1 MENTYL
7 AKILPF
13 LNEIEKSRR
22 EQFEQYFR
30 TAPMWLMETFA
41 VEELEEGT
49 VFVQEGEPADMIY
62 FIGKGLI
69 KATDYRIYGINYDFM
84 MFEKVY
90 AFGGMEV
97 IINLDKYQTTLQT
110 ATKCTVLKIPKE
122 GFKKWLDSDIIAL
135 KQESRLMGEYL
146 LEQARDSRM
155 LLFLQGADRVAF
167 LLMKRY
173 RKYAHNVAL
182 KQESRLMGEY
192 LLEQARDSR
201 MLLFLQGADRVAFL
215 LMKRY
220 RKYAHN
226 GVLRMKGDRQD
237 LSDFTGLCL
246 KTISRSIKKFKEN
259 GMISMQGSY
268 ILINYEQYRRMKDM
282 IADILAED
290 L

>member
-7 AKILPF
+7 TKILPC
-13 LNEIEKSRR
+13 LNEIEQDRR

-30 TAPMWLMETFA
+30 TAPMWLMDTFS

-49 VFVQEGEPADMIY
+49 IFVQEGRPADMIY
-62 FIGKGLI
+62 FIVKGLI

-110 ATKCTVLKIPKE
+110 ATKCTVLKIPKVC
-122 GFKKWLDSDIIAL
+122 FKKWMDSDIVAL
-135 KQESRLMGEYL
+135 QQESRLMGEYL
-146 LEQARDSRM
+146 LEQAKDSRM

-173 RKYAHNVAL
+173 RKYARNGIL
-182 KQESRLMGEY
+182 K
-192 LLEQARDSR
+192 
-201 MLLFLQGADRVAFL
+201 
-215 LMKRY
+215 
-220 RKYAHN
+220 
-226 GVLRMKGDRQD
+226 MKGDRQE
-237 LSDFTGLCL
+237 LSDFTGLCV
-246 KTISRSIKKFKEN
+246 KTINRSIKKFKEN
-259 GMISMQGSY
+259 GMILTQGRY
-268 ILINYEQYRRMKDM
+268 IMINEEQYHQMEEM
-282 IADILAED
+282 IADILEED

>member
-7 AKILPF
+7 EKILPF
-13 LNEIEKSRR
+13 LNEIEKDRR

-30 TAPMWLMETFA
+30 TAPIWLMDTFTM
-41 VEELEEGT
+41 EELEEGT
-49 VFVQEGEPADMIY
+49 VFVQEGEPADMIF
-62 FIGKGLI
+62 FIVKGLI

-84 MFEKVY
+84 MFDKVY

-110 ATKCTVLKIPKE
+110 ATKCTVLKLPRE
-122 GFKKWLDSDIIAL
+122 GFQKWLESDITAL
-135 KQESRLMGEYL
+135 RQESRLMGEYL
-146 LEQARDSRM
+146 LEQAR
-155 LLFLQGADRVAF
+155 
-167 LLMKRY
+167 
-173 RKYAHNVAL
+173 
-182 KQESRLMGEY
+182 E
-192 LLEQARDSR
+192 SR

-226 GVLRMKGDRQD
+226 GVLRMKGDRQE
-237 LSDFTGLCL
+237 LSDFTGLCI

-259 GMISMQGSY
+259 NMISTQGSY
-268 ILINYEQYRRMKDM
+268 ILINYEQYHRMEEM
-282 IADILAED
+282 ISGILEEE

>member
-7 AKILPF
+7 AKFLPF
-13 LNEIEKSRR
+13 LNEIEKDRR

-30 TAPMWLMETFA
+30 TAPMWLMDTFS

-49 VFVQEGEPADMIY
+49 IFVQEGEPADMIY
-62 FIGKGLI
+62 FIVKGLI

-84 MFEKVY
+84 MFDKVY

-122 GFKKWLDSDIIAL
+122 GFKKWLDSDI
-135 KQESRLMGEYL
+135 
-146 LEQARDSRM
+146 
-155 LLFLQGADRVAF
+155 
-167 LLMKRY
+167 
-173 RKYAHNVAL
+173 VAL
-182 KQESRLMGEY
+182 QQESRLMGEY

-226 GVLRMKGDRQD
+226 GVLKMKGDRQE
-237 LSDFTGLCL
+237 LSDFTGLCV
-246 KTISRSIKKFKEN
+246 KTISRSIKKFKES
-259 GMISMQGSY
+259 GMISTQGSY
-268 ILINYEQYRRMKDM
+268 ILINKEQYSRMEEM
-282 IADILAED
+282 ISDILAED

>member
-1 MENTYL
+1 
-7 AKILPF
+7 
-13 LNEIEKSRR
+13 
-22 EQFEQYFR
+22 
-30 TAPMWLMETFA
+30 
-41 VEELEEGT
+41 
-49 VFVQEGEPADMIY
+49 
-62 FIGKGLI
+62 
-69 KATDYRIYGINYDFM
+69 
-84 MFEKVY
+84 
-90 AFGGMEV
+90 MEV

-122 GFKKWLDSDIIAL
+122 GFKKWLDSDII
-135 KQESRLMGEYL
+135 
-146 LEQARDSRM
+146 
-155 LLFLQGADRVAF
+155 
-167 LLMKRY
+167 
-173 RKYAHNVAL
+173 AL

-268 ILINYEQYRRMKDM
+268 ILINYEQYHRMKDM

>member
-7 AKILPF
+7 TRFLPV
-13 LNEIEKSRR
+13 LKEIDKDRR
-22 EQFEQYFR
+22 EQFEQYFQ
-30 TAPMWLMETFA
+30 TAPMWLMDTFT

-49 VFVQEGEPADMIY
+49 IFVQEGEPADMIY
-62 FIGKGLI
+62 FIVKGLI

-122 GFKKWLDSDIIAL
+122 GFKKWLDSDIVAL
-135 KQESRLMGEYL
+135 QQESRLMGEYL

-167 LLMKRY
+167 LLMKLY
-173 RKYAHNVAL
+173 RKY
-182 KQESRLMGEY
+182 S
-192 LLEQARDSR
+192 
-201 MLLFLQGADRVAFL
+201 
-215 LMKRY
+215 
-220 RKYAHN
+220 HN
-226 GVLRMKGDRQD
+226 GVLKMKGDRQE
-237 LSDFTGLCL
+237 LSDFTGLCV

-259 GMISMQGSY
+259 GMISTQGSY
-268 ILINYEQYRRMKDM
+268 ILINKEQYSRMEEM
-282 IADILAED
+282 ISDILAED